1 MRFKLNDDNENKK
14 KIIKVGADGL
24 GKSKGQFFSRSGIL
38 VNMQNIIQ
46 FWKGLEILHF

>member
-1 MRFKLNDDNENKK
+1 MMIMKTRK

-24 GKSKGQFFSRSGIL
+24 GKSKGVSTVEQFFSRSGIL
-38 VNMQNIIQ
+38 VNMQNIIE